1 MIGVQSASR
10 DTLAVLTLHRGSVSW
25 YETRPGREAV
35 RAEIGL
41 ASEELSAVMEAARE
55 ARRVSGG
62 KKRDIVLALG
72 EPYVRLRLLSLPA
85 LSSSELRGVCRRK
98 AAALCGVALD
108 DVAYVARAYRSND
121 TQASSESHGAQA
133 SAESSHAPFA
143 PTPSDDGRAQRWLL
157 AAAPRQRVETLVAEL
172 RRAGL
177 RVKRVIGARL
187 ALLAGAIDGAPSS
200 GVRLLLQ
207 RDPDGAMLWL
217 CSGGEVLHETA
228 LSAAAHVSLA
238 HDDDASLC
246 TALVQEAK
254 SCAAFAQRTLRG
266 ESVESFRLDGF
277 ESQVAQRLELALAGA
292 LRGARCQRLDGADGY
307 ATLLASGCAP
317 RHARSTDLDG
327 SQRLRARRYALASV
341 LACAAMLA
349 VVAITRTQ
357 ALDPRALTDRTRNH
371 AQRAR
376 AGAAAAQVRE
386 LGERLASLETQVERL
401 AARREATRSFGAL
414 VQSLHDAAGSDMA
427 IVAIEGGTG
436 ETLLVEGRAD
446 PRPLVALSALARVRR
461 RLLADAGMA
470 SVEIEPLSQ
479 HDDGAAADALSAS
492 SRVRLHVRRAP

>member
-10 DTLAVLTLHRGSVSW
+10 DTLAVLALHRGSATW
-25 YETRPGREAV
+25 YETRPGREPV
-35 RAEIGL
+35 RAEVGL
-41 ASEELSAVMEAARE
+41 ASEDPSAALEAARE
-55 ARRVSGG
+55 ARRAAGG

-85 LSSSELRGVCRRK
+85 LSASELRGVCRRK

-108 DVAYVARAYRSND
+108 DVAYVARAYRSN
-121 TQASSESHGAQA
+121 EA
-133 SAESSHAPFA
+133 SAAPPSPESSNALFPAPR
-143 PTPSDDGRAQRWLL
+143 PGDELAQRWLL
-157 AAAPRQRVETLVAEL
+157 AAAPRARVDSLVAEL

-177 RVKRVIGARL
+177 RVKRVVGARL
-187 ALLAGAIDGAPSS
+187 ALLAGALDGTPPR
-200 GVRLLLQ
+200 GVRLVLQ

-217 CSGGEVLHETA
+217 CSAGEVLHETS
-228 LSAAAHVSLA
+228 LSAAGPASLSR
-238 HDDDASLC
+238 DGDASLC

-277 ESQVAQRLELALAGA
+277 EPQVAQRLELALAGA
-292 LRGARCQRLDGADGY
+292 LRGARCQRLDGAEGH
-307 ATLLASGCAP
+307 ATLLAGGCAP

-327 SQRLRARRYALASV
+327 SQRLRTRRYALASA

-357 ALDPRALTDRTRNH
+357 DFDPRVIADRTRNH
-371 AQRAR
+371 AQHSR

-386 LGERLASLETQVERL
+386 LGERLASLEAEVGRL
-401 AARREATRSFGAL
+401 AARREATRSFGELVDAL
-414 VQSLHDAAGSDMA
+414 HHAAGADMA
-427 IVAIEGGTG
+427 IVAFEGGANQA
-436 ETLLVEGRAD
+436 LLVEGRID

-461 RLLADAGMA
+461 RLIADAGMA

-479 HDDGAAADALSAS
+479 RDAGAAADARSTS
-492 SRVRLHVRRAP
+492 SRVRLHLRRAP